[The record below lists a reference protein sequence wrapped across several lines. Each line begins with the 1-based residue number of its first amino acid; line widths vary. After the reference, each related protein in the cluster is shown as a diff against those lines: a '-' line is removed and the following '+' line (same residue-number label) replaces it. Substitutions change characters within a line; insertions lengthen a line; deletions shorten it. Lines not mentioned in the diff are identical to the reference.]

1 MGLIRE
7 ELYKVEKNWNL
18 HKIRP
23 SNADAPHGRPDTLF
37 FLPEEA
43 GATDFQKDA
52 DMNDLEVAEN
62 SVRGKRCHPLGCS
75 LALVSLAELILE
87 DNDLHLPQ
95 DPDEAKSLYLD
106 LL

>member
-1 MGLIRE
+1 MEGLI
-7 ELYKVEKNWNL
+7 
-18 HKIRP
+18 HF
-23 SNADAPHGRPDTLF
+23 F

-62 SVRGKRCHPLGCS
+62 SVRGKQCHPLGCS
-75 LALVSLAELILE
+75 LAFVSLAELIME
-87 DNDLHLPQ
+87 DNNLHLPQ

-106 LL
+106 LLYHIDNL

>member
-1 MGLIRE
+1 MEGLI
-7 ELYKVEKNWNL
+7 
-18 HKIRP
+18 H
-23 SNADAPHGRPDTLF
+23 LF

-52 DMNDLEVAEN
+52 DMNDLEVAVN

-75 LALVSLAELILE
+75 LAFVSLAELIME

-106 LL
+106 LLYHIDNL

>member
-1 MGLIRE
+1 MKRTGTYTRYGLLMQTHHI
-7 ELYKVEKNWNL
+7 
-18 HKIRP
+18 
-23 SNADAPHGRPDTLF
+23 

-43 GATDFQKDA
+43 GATDFKKDA
-52 DMNDLEVAEN
+52 DVNDLEVAEN